1 MDSSAGTTSSFCLLR
16 VRSPRPVWQACIPAL
31 CRRGRRSGIVA
42 GLLELDQK
50 IRKLEQSKQDKPIDP
65 ADYIDKKELE
75 RGKMQ
80 NKLHGV
86 LAGAGDNYHEK
97 AEKI

>member
-1 MDSSAGTTSSFCLLR
+1 MKSAIEVLKD
-16 VRSPRPVWQACIPAL
+16 VQANKEIYKVIPEPVL
-31 CRRGRRSGIVA
+31 VA
-42 GLLELDQK
+42 GLLDLDQK
-50 IRKLEQSKQDKPIDP
+50 IRKLEQCKQDKPIDP

-86 LAGAGDNYHEK
+86 LAGAGENYHEK
-97 AEKI
+97 AEKIYRLLQELE

>member
-1 MDSSAGTTSSFCLLR
+1 MKSAIEVLKD
-16 VRSPRPVWQACIPAL
+16 VQANKEIYKVIPEPVL
-31 CRRGRRSGIVA
+31 VA

-86 LAGAGDNYHEK
+86 LAGAGENYHEK
-97 AEKI
+97 AEKIYRLLQELE

>member
-1 MDSSAGTTSSFCLLR
+1 MKSATEVLKD
-16 VRSPRPVWQACIPAL
+16 VQANKEIYKVIPEAVL
-31 CRRGRRSGIVA
+31 VA

-80 NKLHGV
+80 SKLHGV
-86 LAGAGDNYHEK
+86 LSGAGENYHEK
-97 AEKI
+97 AEKIYRLLQELE